1 MAVAIRTL
9 DNFIGGLWTPSTGE
23 TVREIVSPVSG
34 DTIADAPNASSD
46 DIDRAVAAFAA
57 VGKELGVIS

>member
-23 TVREIVSPVSG
+23 SVREIVSPVTG
-34 DTIADAPNASSD
+34 ETIAEAPNASSE
-46 DIDRAVAAFAA
+46 DIDRAVAAARA
-57 VGKELGVIS
+57 SQPSWAG